1 MAAHGAE
8 VRGESR
14 HRRRHVPEPIPLPAV
29 GRLEEAGR
37 LGIGRILGIDTDIRA
52 ADYMRYKARHYG
64 VPHIHKT
71 LDGCLKELK
80 EELMGIVDSLK
91 LP

>member
-1 MAAHGAE
+1 MN
-8 VRGESR
+8 VVIKS
-14 HRRRHVPEPIPLPAV
+14 PTPLPEKKTLTV
-29 GRLEEAGR
+29 FLAGPMKGAPKWQR
-37 LGIGRILGIDTDIRA
+37 TVPKLAESLGIDTDIRA

-71 LDGCLKELK
+71 LEGCLKELK
-80 EELMGIVDSLK
+80 EELLDIVDSLK